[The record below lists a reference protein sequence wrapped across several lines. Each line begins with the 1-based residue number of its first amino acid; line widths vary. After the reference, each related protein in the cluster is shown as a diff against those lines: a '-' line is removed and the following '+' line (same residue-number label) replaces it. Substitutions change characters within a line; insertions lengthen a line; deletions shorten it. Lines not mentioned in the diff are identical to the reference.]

1 MKHLIYSIILLLV
14 TVTCTNDF
22 EEINTNNN
30 NPVAAS
36 EELLLPTVLL
46 DLSNLTV
53 NETHYFGEII
63 GQYSARYQF
72 NDVDLYQW
80 GADDRFWSPLYGI
93 LQDVKDIETIAITK
107 ENLNYEAIAKILKAY
122 IFSIITDAYGDVPMS
137 EANRA
142 DEGIFSPVY
151 DSQEA
156 IYDKLLSLLEEA
168 NNKIDLNTTVNGDRL
183 FDGDMMRWKKF
194 ANSLRLRMLLR
205 ISGVRNVSTAMVEI
219 VSNPSTYPVFESI
232 NDDAV
237 YQYSGVFPDIP
248 IVSEP
253 GGGREFEYF
262 LQIPTTHFI
271 NTLLQNNDP
280 RLVLWVSPRDCDL
293 ADPGCIQD
301 RTQGVVPGLL
311 IGDIGDP
318 SNYSR
323 RAVEFF
329 ESATLIRGI
338 FMTYSELN
346 FILAEARENGI
357 INMGSAQEYYNKGV
371 MASFSHWGIT
381 MPGDFLTTTI
391 PYTTQRLYEQKWLA
405 LYHTGVET
413 WFDWKRTGKPDFIQ
427 AGPATVNGGKV
438 PVRLM
443 YPTLEQSLN
452 ATNYNA
458 AVSLMGGD
466 NINVS
471 SWWW

>member
-93 LQDVKDIETIAITK
+93 LQDVKDIETIAISK

-271 NTLLQNNDP
+271 NVLLQNNDP

-371 MASFSHWGIT
+371 MASFSHWGVT

>member
-271 NTLLQNNDP
+271 NVLLQNNDP

-323 RAVEFF
+323 RAVAFF

-427 AGPATVNGGKV
+427 AGPATINGGKV